1 MVTVAGETFVTSH
14 SKSVEEQ
21 RPEDPF
27 PKSHTLLPSLSCRL
41 SDLLPVPGDAVQLD
55 TEVTRPEGPWSCPR
69 GWAGGG
75 VSRHTLAGNPG
86 SQATL
91 WVGLS
96 FLLCNMGMG
105 GFRKPSPA
113 SSGLEGSRSV
123 SLTSPA
129 CEGSG

>member
-1 MVTVAGETFVTSH
+1 MVTVAGETLVTSH

-41 SDLLPVPGDAVQLD
+41 SDLLPVPGDAAQLD
-55 TEVTRPEGPWSCPR
+55 TEVTRAEGPLSCPR

-91 WVGLS
+91 WASASFSVIWAWEDLENQVLPALDWKDLGLY
-96 FLLCNMGMG
+96 L
-105 GFRKPSPA
+105 
-113 SSGLEGSRSV
+113 
-123 SLTSPA
+123 
-129 CEGSG
+129 